1 MSARR
6 AAVRRVLGIDP
17 GTLRLGYAV
26 IELGGRSGGR
36 VVGPGMHYLECGVI
50 RAPRTKDVVERLFV
64 IAGELAGVITE
75 FAPAELAIE
84 KAFHGKSAASALA
97 LGQARGAVL
106 LLARQHGLATFEYAP
121 ASIKRAVVGHGAADK
136 SAVAERVSLIF
147 GLARAPA
154 ADAADALAIA
164 CCHAFA
170 RR

>member
-1 MSARR
+1 MP
-6 AAVRRVLGIDP
+6 AVSRILGIDP
-17 GTLRLGYAV
+17 GTQRLGYAV
-26 IELGGRSGGR
+26 IELGGRRASR
-36 VVGPGMHYLECGVI
+36 VVGPGMTYLECGVI

-64 IAGELAGVITE
+64 IATSLGEVIDE
-75 FAPAELAIE
+75 FDPGELAIE

-106 LLARQHGLATFEYAP
+106 LLARQRGLATFEYAP
-121 ASIKRAVVGHGAADK
+121 ATIKRAVAGHGAADK

-147 GLARAPA
+147 SLARAPA
-154 ADAADALAIA
+154 ADASDALAIA